1 MNVLPTIISLDQTG
15 FIRNRHL
22 FSNLRELF
30 NIIYNPSQANTE
42 EALISMDAEKAF
54 DRVEWN
60 YLFYTL
66 DKFGF
71 GKKFISWIKLL
82 YSSPLA
88 TVKDKQH

>member
-22 FSNLRELF
+22 FSNFRELF